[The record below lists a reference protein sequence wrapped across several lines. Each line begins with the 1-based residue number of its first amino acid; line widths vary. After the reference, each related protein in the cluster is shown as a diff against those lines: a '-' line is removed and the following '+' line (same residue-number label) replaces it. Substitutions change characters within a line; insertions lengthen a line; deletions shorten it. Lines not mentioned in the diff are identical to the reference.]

1 MRRAAGII
9 LLVCALAGL
18 SHETR
23 ALDLSTMTD
32 AQLGR
37 AFRES
42 MHNEGFFGGLKS
54 KLGSLFS
61 GAKKVANTLGITPQI
76 VVDKVNNVKDVLCGE
91 KVTNMVATTASKAQS
106 GSSVLG
112 NFIKNHLSSIKDV
125 ATSGCKRAFSSVSSL
140 VVQENPRLKNM
151 MEHAVIC
158 GQVSGEDMCKDA
170 IGCDWYNTTWASDE
184 EIPTAENPEKGCYR
198 VPCDMRADSS
208 EFDNHGKP
216 ERMKEFCERPVYQNL
231 VQDEKENR
239 NVTGAMSRKDAAT
252 LYEGR
257 PLICIVNS
265 DDNQTCAFQL
275 P

>member
-170 IGCDWYNTTWASDE
+170 IGCKWYNTTSTGA
-184 EIPTAENPEKGCYR
+184 AEDLDLPEKGCYR
-198 VPCDMRADSS
+198 VPCIHRADES
-208 EFDNHGKP
+208 EFDNSGKP

-231 VQDEKENR
+231 VQDETESTS
-239 NVTGAMSRKDAAT
+239 VTGTDLSLGQAAT

-257 PLICIVNS
+257 PLICRVNS
-265 DDNQTCAFQL
+265 DDNTTCTFS